1 MLLKVAQAK
10 AGCNVDIDSS
20 GLELRVVLCHP
31 DAILP
36 SKSTEFAAGLDLYS
50 VDSVH
55 LEPGSSHLFRT
66 GIMAAVPHGF
76 CAVLFDRSGMGGKRN
91 IHRLAGVIDED
102 YRGEWLVSL
111 INLSRSGQDINRGDK
126 IVQALILPVPV
137 VRVVEVSELPG
148 TVRGEAGFGSTGA

>member
-1 MLLKVAQAK
+1 MAQIK
-10 AGCNVDIDSS
+10 AGYKVEEPS

-31 DAILP
+31 DAVLP
-36 SKSTEFAAGLDLYS
+36 SKSTEFAAGFDLYTIES
-50 VDSVH
+50 V
-55 LEPGSSHLFRT
+55 LLLPGESQLFRT
-66 GIMAAVPHGF
+66 GIQAAVPPGF

-111 INLSRSGQDINRGDK
+111 INLSDVDQEINSGDK

-137 VRVVEVSELPG
+137 VRVVEVSELSD
-148 TVRGEAGFGSTGA
+148 TARGEAGFGSSGD